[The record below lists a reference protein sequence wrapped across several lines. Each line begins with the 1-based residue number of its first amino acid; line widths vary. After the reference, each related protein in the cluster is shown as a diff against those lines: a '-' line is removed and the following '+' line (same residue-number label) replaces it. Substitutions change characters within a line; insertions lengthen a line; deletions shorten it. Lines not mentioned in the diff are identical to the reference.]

1 MQMWPGRVQS
11 WCRCDKG
18 EPSLSHAFLPPIHAR
33 RDYVGLDTML
43 FILEGWVRDYPGNPA
58 FFVPKSLKDKV
69 AAVSEQLQSQH
80 RALACSALALSHTT
94 QRTPVIITPFSI
106 QHSCRVTTQHTPRL
120 RCAHASLRSETADC
134 AGFAPPHDSLHALH
148 APVARQSC
156 ATLGT
161 TLELGSG

>member
-94 QRTPVIITPFSI
+94 QRTPIIITPFRYS
-106 QHSCRVTTQHTPRL
+106 
-120 RCAHASLRSETADC
+120 TA
-134 AGFAPPHDSLHALH
+134 
-148 APVARQSC
+148 VA
-156 ATLGT
+156 
-161 TLELGSG
+161 